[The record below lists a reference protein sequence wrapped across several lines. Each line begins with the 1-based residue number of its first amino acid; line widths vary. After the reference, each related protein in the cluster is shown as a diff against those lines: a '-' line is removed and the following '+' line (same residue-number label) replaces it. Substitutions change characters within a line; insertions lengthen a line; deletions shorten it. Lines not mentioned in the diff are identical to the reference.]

1 MKNSLRNHKMVL
13 GVHSHMEHLL
23 EIEKELM
30 GAHPTILFYKAT
42 TYEEGLQ
49 LMLSYTF
56 DLVISETS
64 VEQGTELIAL
74 ALRRNFPVL
83 IISENGQSPDELN
96 QLYGLHIQAVS
107 SKEDTT
113 KIVQDIG
120 KTLRTQNKLSLRLV
134 IGKILTMCNVIVH
147 TLTPKTIDRKHYA
160 LPNNCIYY

>member
-96 QLYGLHIQAVS
+96 QLYGLKIQAVS

-120 KTLRTQNKLSLRLV
+120 KTLRAQNKLSLRLV
-134 IGKILTMCNVIVH
+134 IGKILTACTSIMH
-147 TLTPKTIDRKHYA
+147 TLTPQTIDRKYYA
-160 LPNNCIYY
+160 LPSNCIYY

>member
-1 MKNSLRNHKMVL
+1 MKNSLRKHKMVL

-23 EIEKELM
+23 KMEKELV

-42 TYEEGLQ
+42 TYKEGLQ

-56 DLVISETS
+56 DLVVSETS

-83 IISENGQSPDELN
+83 IISENNQSPEELN
-96 QLYGLHIQAVS
+96 QLHGLHIQAVS
-107 SKEDTT
+107 SQEDTT

-120 KTLRTQNKLSLRLV
+120 KMLKAQNNLSLRLV
-134 IGKILTMCNVIVH
+134 IGKILTMCNLIVH
-147 TLTPKTIDRKHYA
+147 TLTPQTIEEKYHA